1 LILPAAKKITKA
13 CAKKEKDR
21 PVSAFISYS
30 HADIK
35 IKNDLLKHFSP
46 LRRLGLISDWHDG
59 EIKPGD
65 EWQKSIAGHLNSSQI
80 ILLLISSDFIA
91 SEFCYNKELNKAMER
106 HSAKEAVVIPVIVR
120 ACMWHDLA
128 FGKLQALP
136 DEGRAITT
144 WVDLDDALTKVA
156 MGVQA
161 AAQML
166 QVVR

>member
-1 LILPAAKKITKA
+1 MILPAAKKITKA
-13 CAKKEKDR
+13 RAKKEKDR

-30 HADIK
+30 HADSK
-35 IKNDLLKHFSP
+35 IKNDLFKHLSP
-46 LRRLGLISDWHDG
+46 LRRLRLISDWHDG